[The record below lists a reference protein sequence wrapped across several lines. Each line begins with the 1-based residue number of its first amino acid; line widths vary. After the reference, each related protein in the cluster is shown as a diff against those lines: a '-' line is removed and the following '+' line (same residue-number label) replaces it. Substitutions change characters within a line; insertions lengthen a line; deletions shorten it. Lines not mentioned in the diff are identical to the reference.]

1 MRVNVLAEEFT
12 ALHALL
18 WEEEGGV
25 LICYCVSFFF
35 FFSLVQQ
42 LAEEFTALHVLLW
55 EEEGGVLMCY
65 CVSFSFSSL
74 LYNFFLFLKEVREE
88 GAAEDAAKVRVC
100 V

>member
-1 MRVNVLAEEFT
+1 M
-12 ALHALL
+12 LL
-18 WEEEGGV
+18 R
-25 LICYCVSFFF
+25 LFSF

-65 CVSFSFSSL
+65 CVSFSFPSL

-88 GAAEDAAKVRVC
+88 GAVEDAAKVRVC